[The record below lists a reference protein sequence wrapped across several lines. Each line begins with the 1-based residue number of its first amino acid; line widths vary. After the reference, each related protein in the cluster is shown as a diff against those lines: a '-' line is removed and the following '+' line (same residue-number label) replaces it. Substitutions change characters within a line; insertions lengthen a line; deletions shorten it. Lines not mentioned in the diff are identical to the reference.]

1 MITTVDVSRREQRRH
16 MKLLKGIG
24 IGLCLTA
31 VCVLAGPKAKA
42 DTSDLKTT
50 ITLTMP
56 VEVPGVGQH
65 LLLPGTYVFKLL
77 NSPVDRHIVE
87 IYNQD
92 ETKILATVLTIT
104 NHRINAGSKSILT
117 FSEQPAGEPQAI
129 KAWFFSGQHYGES
142 FVWEKPKAVLLAK
155 ETNEVILTTPV
166 AMAEEP
172 AVLKTAPIE
181 AVTPAGDTVA
191 MATVV
196 EPAPVEVAAVEPAP
210 VMAPAP
216 VAAALPKTASNLP
229 LIGLVGMFTLGGGFL
244 LTGLLK
250 RTA

>member
-1 MITTVDVSRREQRRH
+1 

-31 VCVLAGPKAKA
+31 VCALAGPKAKA
-42 DTSDLKTT
+42 DDSDLKTV

-87 IYNQD
+87 IWNADQ
-92 ETKILATVLTIT
+92 TKILTTVLTIT
-104 NHRINAGSKSILT
+104 NHRINATEKSVLT
-117 FSEQPAGEPQAI
+117 FSERPAGEPEAV
-129 KAWFFSGQHYGES
+129 KAWFFSGQHYGEQ
-142 FVWEKPKAVLLAK
+142 FVWEKPKAILLAK
-155 ETNEVILTTPV
+155 ETNEVVLATPV
-166 AMAEEP
+166 AMADAPE
-172 AVLKTAPIE
+172 VLTTAPLE
-181 AVTPAGDTVA
+181 AVTPTGDTVA

-196 EPAPVEVAAVEPAP
+196 EPVPVEVAAVEPAP

-216 VAAALPKTASNLP
+216 VAAALPKTASNLS
-229 LIGLVGMFTLGGGFL
+229 LVGLVGMFLLGGGFL

-250 RTA
+250 RKA

>member
-1 MITTVDVSRREQRRH
+1 
-16 MKLLKGIG
+16 
-24 IGLCLTA
+24 LCLTA
-31 VCVLAGPKAKA
+31 VCALTGPKAKA

-65 LLLPGTYVFKLL
+65 LLLPGTYTFKLL

-92 ETKILATVLTIT
+92 GKLLTTVLTIT
-104 NHRINAGSKSILT
+104 NHRINATDKPVLT
-117 FSEQPAGEPQAI
+117 FSERPAGEPEAI
-129 KAWFFSGQHYGES
+129 KAWFFSGQHYGEQ
-142 FVWEKPKAVLLAK
+142 FVWERPKAILLAK
-155 ETNEVILTTPV
+155 ETNEVILATPV
-166 AMAEEP
+166 AMADAPE
-172 AVLKTAPIE
+172 VLTTAPLE
-181 AVTPAGDTVA
+181 AVTPTGDTVA

-216 VAAALPKTASNLP
+216 VAAALPKTASNLS
-229 LIGLVGMFTLGGGFL
+229 LIGVVGLFTLGGGFL

>member
-1 MITTVDVSRREQRRH
+1 

-31 VCVLAGPKAKA
+31 VCALAGPKAKA

-77 NSPVDRHIVE
+77 NSPVDRHIVQ

-92 ETKILATVLTIT
+92 ETKILTTVLTIT
-104 NHRINAGSKSILT
+104 NHRINAGDKSILT

-129 KAWFFSGQHYGES
+129 KAWFFSGQHYGEQ
-142 FVWEKPKAVLLAK
+142 FVWEKPKAIMLAK
-155 ETNEVILTTPV
+155 ETNEAVLSTPV
-166 AMAEEP
+166 AMADSPE
-172 AVLKTAPIE
+172 VLTTAPLE
-181 AVTPAGDTVA
+181 AVTPTGDTVA

-210 VMAPAP
+210 VVASEP
-216 VAAALPKTASNLP
+216 AAAAPMPATASNLP

>member
-92 ETKILATVLTIT
+92 ETKILTTVLTIT